1 MEVDESHRL
10 NRNRVVYFTIMVT
23 FLVLMSAS
31 LGTMFHLSSKAA
43 QQAAAGEA
51 AQKAATQRGTATNV
65 SVSFDAAK
73 PKTLETNV
81 KFLARL
87 AWVSAAL
94 MAVTLLVLFWVVIH
108 FILGRAKQVSHHRTQ
123 YVDAWR
129 LAGQRVK
136 PIDDDEIG
144 GEDDE
149 GEK

>member
-1 MEVDESHRL
+1 MEIDESQRLSRHRL
-10 NRNRVVYFTIMVT
+10 VYFAIMVT

-31 LGTMFHLSSKAA
+31 LGTMFYLSSKAA
-43 QQAAAGEA
+43 QQAAAEEA
-51 AQKAATQRGTATNV
+51 AQKAATQLATTTEA
-65 SVSFDAAK
+65 SVSLEAAK
-73 PKTLETNV
+73 PKTLETSV

-94 MAVTLLVLFWVVIH
+94 MGVTLLVLFWVVIH

-136 PIDDDEIG
+136 PIDDDELNDS
-144 GEDDE
+144 DDE

>member
-1 MEVDESHRL
+1 M
-10 NRNRVVYFTIMVT
+10 YFAIMVT

-31 LGTMFHLSSKAA
+31 LGTMFYLSSKAA

-51 AQKAATQRGTATNV
+51 AQQKAASQRSTATDV
-65 SVSFDAAK
+65 SMPVEPPS
-73 PKTLETNV
+73 PKTLETSV

-94 MAVTLLVLFWVVIH
+94 MGVTLLVLFWVVIH

-136 PIDDDEIG
+136 PIDDDELDG
-144 GEDDE
+144 SDDE